1 MTLTVKR
8 HPERERRIYYRGEGN
23 GKKIKAISYQLSA
36 VSYKLLAVSCKLKAL
51 NDSGRQGVI
60 LSGSEGSIPVMRGWS
75 GVILNEREGSITVMG
90 KSRKTSS
97 A

>member
-1 MTLTVKR
+1 
-8 HPERERRIYYRGEGN
+8 
-23 GKKIKAISYQLSA
+23 
-36 VSYKLLAVSCKLKAL
+36 VSYELKAL

-90 KSRKTSS
+90 KSGKAS
-97 A
+97 